1 MDYKNLKDFLA
12 AIKRANLRGD
22 HKVTLPMDEAVNIQ
36 NDIAMLLLELKKRNT
51 NVGTTL
57 DGGVFNEE

>member
-36 NDIAMLLLELKKRNT
+36 NDIAMLLL
-51 NVGTTL
+51 
-57 DGGVFNEE
+57 